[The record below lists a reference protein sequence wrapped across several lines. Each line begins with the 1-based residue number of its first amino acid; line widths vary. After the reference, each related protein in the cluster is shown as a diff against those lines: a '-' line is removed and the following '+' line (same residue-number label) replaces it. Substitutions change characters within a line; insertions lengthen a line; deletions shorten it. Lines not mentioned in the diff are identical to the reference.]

1 MYIKIKNPTRHALL
15 MQLGKSSFLLAMAIV
30 LMVGIVCPIILSG
43 SITAAKEQAVEFLN
57 FVKQE
62 EGFVVTG
69 LFILGILAI
78 PVGVIVG
85 LIEWWQKR
93 AQWNTPSAVYAL
105 DFGTEGITIYTRQ
118 NTQFLLYKETDFK
131 MTGELVTVHTRY
143 GSHAALHAL
152 TLVFLSQGLST
163 RISHKLPTIELLYQ
177 LADLHT
183 RFKSFEFDCKQS
195 TSHDI
200 DQQELATFLKEQ
212 VQNQMRYGL
221 HRRFRDYFVLILYGL
236 LFLAF
241 GIGGLCLV
249 FSFGFGDSFSTFFMG
264 GMFLLLAIIFLTSS
278 IILLYNVIKDKQTAR
293 KIKQLRGN

>member
-1 MYIKIKNPTRHALL
+1 MYIKIKNPARHALL
-15 MQLGKSSFLLAMAIV
+15 MQLGTSSFLLAMAIV
-30 LMVGIVCPIILSG
+30 LMIGIFGPIIFSG

-62 EGFVVTG
+62 EGLVVSG
-69 LFILGILAI
+69 LLILGILAI

-85 LIEWWQKR
+85 LIEWWRKR
-93 AQWNTPSAVYAL
+93 AQWNTPSTVYAL

-152 TLVFLSQGLST
+152 TFVFLSQGHS
-163 RISHKLPTIELLYQ
+163 ISVSHKLSTIELLCQ

-183 RFKSFEFDCKQS
+183 RFKTFEFDCKQS

-221 HRRFRDYFVLILYGL
+221 HLRYRNYFVLILYGL
-236 LFLAF
+236 LFVVLGVSALWLAF
-241 GIGGLCLV
+241 AFGLNPFKDFIVWIPLLP
-249 FSFGFGDSFSTFFMG
+249 GAI
-264 GMFLLLAIIFLTSS
+264 FLTAGIIFLYSA
-278 IILLYNVIKDKQTAR
+278 IKEKHTAR
-293 KIKQLRGN
+293 KLKQLRGN

>member
-1 MYIKIKNPTRHALL
+1 MYIKIKNPTHHALL
-15 MQLGKSSFLLAMAIV
+15 MQLGTSSFLLAMAIV

-131 MTGELVTVHTRY
+131 MTGELVTAHTRY

-177 LADLHT
+177 LADFHSH
-183 RFKSFEFDCKQS
+183 FKSFAFDCRLS
-195 TSHDI
+195 SHDA

-212 VQNQMRYGL
+212 IQNQTCYGL
-221 HRRFRDYFVLILYGL
+221 HRYYRSYLTLILYGL